1 MANHVNSSAN
11 NSRRQTGFTL
21 VEIMT
26 ALVIGSILML
36 GAITIMV
43 NSKDAYET
51 QDDLARLQENA
62 RFAMNLLIKDIR
74 MAGYF
79 GCNTDSDSTYD
90 HINNGA
96 AGNLFDSSYGLEG
109 LNDYTDGTST
119 WMPSNVTTGGVE
131 STVNYSVGNDA
142 ITVRY
147 LDPAT
152 AVSIDAPMP
161 QPSAVLKVD
170 SVGNLV
176 DGQIVAIT
184 DCSSTDIMQLTQ
196 VMTGSL
202 SLQHNTGTGVP
213 GNESS
218 QVKFNFPGCN
228 APNCLSKAYDE
239 GARVMSIKAV
249 RYYVED
255 GALHRLMVSPTL
267 NDTTDADSEI
277 VSQQLV
283 DGVDSLQITYGR
295 DTTGNGVADTYDT
308 ADNIAQDLWTNVS
321 TVRLA
326 MLFNTVD
333 GYGQHLDTKTY
344 DVNGVNVDPVDDNRR
359 RRLFTTTVLLRNP
372 Q

>member
-1 MANHVNSSAN
+1 MVIDVN
-11 NSRRQTGFTL
+11 NSTPNSPQQAGFTL

-26 ALVIGSILML
+26 ALVIGAILML

-79 GCNTDSDSTYD
+79 GCNTDSDNVYD
-90 HINNGA
+90 HVDNGA
-96 AGNLFDSSYGLEG
+96 AGNLFDSSFGLEG

-119 WMPSNVTTGGVE
+119 WMPSGATTGAVE
-131 STVNYSVGNDA
+131 NTINYSVGNDA

-152 AVSIDAPMP
+152 GVTIDEAMP

-176 DGQIVAIT
+176 DGQIIAVS
-184 DCSSTDIMQLTQ
+184 DCTSTDIMQLTQ
-196 VMTGSL
+196 VMTGSQ
-202 SLQHNTGTGVP
+202 SLQHNTGSGVP

-255 GALHRLMVSPTL
+255 GALHRLMVSPTA
-267 NDTTDADSEI
+267 DASDADSEI
-277 VSQQLV
+277 ASQELV

-308 ADNIAQDLWTNVS
+308 ADNIAQALWANVS

-333 GYGQHLDTKTY
+333 GYGQQLDTKTY
-344 DVNGVNVDPVDDNRR
+344 DVNGVNFDPADDNRR